1 MQHSRRWSTFTP
13 GVFLTVINLIYQFS
27 SIYIYYYSNYLQKM
41 NTSSLDNILT
51 MKNDL
56 KYKKLNITGDESFN
70 LILTKSRIYML
81 RIATIKTNDF

>member
-1 MQHSRRWSTFTP
+1 MFTP

-41 NTSSLDNILT
+41 NISSLDNILT

-70 LILTKSRIYML
+70 LILTKSRICML

>member
-1 MQHSRRWSTFTP
+1 
-13 GVFLTVINLIYQFS
+13 
-27 SIYIYYYSNYLQKM
+27 M
-41 NTSSLDNILT
+41 NISSLDNILT

-81 RIATIKTNDF
+81 RIATIKTTDF